1 MTTGE
6 VVKNEVMIVVGL
18 GEMHISND
26 PNYVLS
32 CLGLGSC
39 IGISAYDPVVHVAAM
54 VHVVLPHC
62 NDMEAEKTP
71 TKYANTALPF
81 MLKEME
87 KKGAIKSRIILK
99 MAGGAKIIT
108 TIPAKSILD
117 IGERN
122 CEAIKIALAE
132 NKLTVKAETLRGTLG
147 RSMWLYVDSGITRV
161 RTTAS
166 PIVEL

>member
-1 MTTGE
+1 MTTGQ
-6 VVKNEVMIVVGL
+6 VVKNEVVVVVGL
-18 GEMHISND
+18 GEIQVSND

-39 IGISAYDPVVHVAAM
+39 IGISAYDPVARVGAM

-62 NDMEAEKTP
+62 NVPASEKTP
-71 TKYANTALPF
+71 AKFANTALPC

-87 KKGAIKSRIILK
+87 KKGAVKKRIILK
-99 MAGGAKIIT
+99 IAGGAKIIS
-108 TIPAKSILD
+108 TIPAKSLLD

-122 CEAIKIALAE
+122 CEAIKIAIAEYKYDLKAE
-132 NKLTVKAETLRGTLG
+132 NLRGTLG
-147 RSMWLYVDSGITRV
+147 RSMWLYIDSGITKV
-161 RTTAS
+161 RTTSS

>member
-1 MTTGE
+1 MTTGQ
-6 VVKNEVMIVVGL
+6 VVKNEVVLVVGL
-18 GEMHISND
+18 GEIQVSND

-39 IGISAYDPVVHVAAM
+39 IGISAYDPVVRVGAV

-62 NDMEAEKTP
+62 NDIESEKAP
-71 TKYANTALPF
+71 AKFANTALPF

-87 KKGAIKSRIILK
+87 KMGAVKKRIILK
-99 MAGGAKIIT
+99 IVGGAKIIS

-132 NKLTVKAETLRGTLG
+132 HKFDLKAENLRGTLG
-147 RSMWLYVDSGITRV
+147 RSMWLYIDTGITRF

>member
-1 MTTGE
+1 LTMGQA
-6 VVKNEVMIVVGL
+6 VKNEVMVVVGL
-18 GEMHISND
+18 GEIQVSND

-39 IGISAYDPVVHVAAM
+39 IGISAYDPVAHVGAV

-62 NDMEAEKTP
+62 SDPESEKAP
-71 TKYANTALPF
+71 AKYANTALPF
-81 MLKEME
+81 MLHEME
-87 KKGAIKSRIILK
+87 KLGAIKKRIIIKLV
-99 MAGGAKIIT
+99 GGAKIIS

-122 CEAIKIALAE
+122 CEAIKIALTE
-132 NKLTVKAETLRGTLG
+132 HKFDVKAENLKGTLG
-147 RSMWLYVDSGITRV
+147 RSMWLNIETGITRF